1 MARILGIDFGEK
13 RIGLALSD
21 EGQQFAFEMDIW
33 SPQEFF
39 ENIKAL
45 LIEKDI
51 EKIVIGLPLNMQGE
65 HSAKTKEAIEFKE
78 NLQKE
83 VTVPVEMIDERLTS
97 QMAASI
103 AGTSKNID
111 SLAAQIFLQNYL
123 NKNKPND
130 QSAPQA

>member
-33 SPQEFF
+33 SPEEFF

-45 LIEKDI
+45 LAEKDI
-51 EKIVIGLPLNMQGE
+51 EKVVLGLPLNMSGG
-65 HSAKTKEAIEFKE
+65 HTAKTKEAIEFKE
-78 NLQKE
+78 KLEKE
-83 VTVPVEMIDERLTS
+83 INVPVEMIDERLTS
-97 QMAASI
+97 QMAANI

-123 NKNKPND
+123 NKNKPHVPEAA
-130 QSAPQA
+130 S